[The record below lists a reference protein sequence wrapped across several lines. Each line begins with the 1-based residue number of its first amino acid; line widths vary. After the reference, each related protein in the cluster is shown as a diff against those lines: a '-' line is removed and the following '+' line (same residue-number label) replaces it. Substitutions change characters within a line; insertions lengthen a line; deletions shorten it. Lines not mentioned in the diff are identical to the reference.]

1 MKLVSIV
8 VTAILAILG
17 VSSTVSR
24 SDDIV
29 VLPGDISLYCNF
41 ICRETI
47 KELDIKK
54 DGCVNPIFEKV
65 DDSLTHF
72 FILRCDDTSAVDLIT
87 FKKKILSSFPLATT
101 TEREYSRL
109 LEILNQPKPP
119 VVRLLAD
126 DVSPTELSPDSDTP
140 IVDTDV
146 TTPIEPSDGFVP
158 SDLVTDDAL
167 PTDSSDGSFPSDVV
181 MDGTPSAEIIKAS
194 GYY

>member
-17 VSSTVSR
+17 VSTSVSVP
-24 SDDIV
+24 DDIV
-29 VLPGDISLYCNF
+29 VLPGDISLYCNSD
-41 ICRETI
+41 CWKTV

-54 DGCVNPIFEKV
+54 YGCVNPIFQKV

-72 FILRCDDTSAVDLIT
+72 FILRCDDTSAIDLT
-87 FKKKILSSFPLATT
+87 AFKKKILSSFPLATT
-101 TEREYSRL
+101 TEREYSKL

-119 VVRLLAD
+119 AVRLAD
-126 DVSPTELSPDSDTP
+126 DVSPTELSPDSDTR

-158 SDLVTDDAL
+158 SDDVTDDAP
-167 PTDSSDGSFPSDVV
+167 PTDPSDGSFPSDVV
-181 MDGTPSAEIIKAS
+181 MDGTPSAKIIKAS